1 MEEAFFKK
9 YLTFKYQLH
18 SPAFN
23 YPQDL
28 EFHPA
33 KVAHLLLN
41 IDKYFGA
48 FLTFICVIVL
58 RHKQENTKDAG
69 EAATVSVAVLL
80 W

>member
-1 MEEAFFKK
+1 MEEAFLK

-28 EFHPA
+28 DEFHPA
-33 KVAHLLLN
+33 KVAHLLLS

-48 FLTFICVIVL
+48 FLTCICVIVI
-58 RHKQENTKDAG
+58 RHKQENTKDAS